1 MLYPGLF
8 LIMDSTE
15 RLNTMAFRCA
25 RGTNKSVR
33 LQSIGHDLADHRG
46 AIRTIREI
54 HKEAP
59 TISIG
64 RCAITVRFT
73 KITT

>member
-54 HKEAP
+54 HKEY
-59 TISIG
+59 T
-64 RCAITVRFT
+64 RFT
-73 KITT
+73 KRHQQLVLAAAP